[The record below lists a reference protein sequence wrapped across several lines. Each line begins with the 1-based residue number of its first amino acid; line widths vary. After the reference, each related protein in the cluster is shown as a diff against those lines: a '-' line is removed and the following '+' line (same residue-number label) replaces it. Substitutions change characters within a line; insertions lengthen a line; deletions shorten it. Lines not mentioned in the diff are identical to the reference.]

1 MPISLIGPTGAV
13 HPALPAA
20 AATGADRMPTRLL
33 IRLPTRMT
41 QSPKHPMP

>member
-20 AATGADRMPTRLL
+20 AATGADRMPTRL
-33 IRLPTRMT
+33 PTRMT
-41 QSPKHPMP
+41 QSPKHPTP